1 MTGNKQNA
9 NPTKKPRSTKK
20 PHGIVGGTREANR
33 LAVVILEVLAGVR
46 SPSEAA
52 KILEITAPRYYQLE
66 TRALVGLVEALEP
79 RPKGKQPTPETR
91 IAKLERALAE
101 SHREC
106 GRQQA
111 LVRAAQ
117 RTLGIRTAPQSQ
129 AKQTTKDRAGR
140 KKRRPTVRALKAA
153 KVLAADTG
161 IEQEKPLQQENPADI
176 KVDGSSAL
184 TDTPLGGVPGAA
196 HGTKG

>member
-196 HGTKG
+196 QGTKG